1 MPSDA
6 ILVTAIVTGVITIFS
21 LALVYGQRQTTAYFR
36 EHPQK

>member
-21 LALVYGQRQTTAYFR
+21 LALAYGQRPTTAHLR